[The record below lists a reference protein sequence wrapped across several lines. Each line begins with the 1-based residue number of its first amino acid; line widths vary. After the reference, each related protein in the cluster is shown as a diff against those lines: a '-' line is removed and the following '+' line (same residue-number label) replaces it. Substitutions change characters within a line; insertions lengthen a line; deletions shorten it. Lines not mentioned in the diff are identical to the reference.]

1 MKLGNKEIGFGKQT
15 IAQVFEEWYTVPS
28 YQRHYVW
35 ESDNVNDIRRWHAKI
50 LQMQYVVKPHRIVL
64 TT

>member
-1 MKLGNKEIGFGKQT
+1 MKSNYKEIGFGKQT
-15 IAQVFEEWYTVPS
+15 IAKVFEEWYTVPS

-35 ESDNVNDIRRWHAKI
+35 ESDMFVICWKT
-50 LQMQYVVKPHRIVL
+50 LSL